1 MEFLL
6 LQVVKA
12 VAWQPFSN
20 NAHQAEKA
28 ETGAE
33 ELDEEVPSK
42 WANLVGSKSQ
52 LSPLDAKL
60 SNQSTES
67 SLQQEHDTRLSFDSL
82 LKQKD

>member
-1 MEFLL
+1 MIQRTLSASFCAQITFKFVEFLL

-42 WANLVGSKSQ
+42 
-52 LSPLDAKL
+52 
-60 SNQSTES
+60 
-67 SLQQEHDTRLSFDSL
+67 
-82 LKQKD
+82 